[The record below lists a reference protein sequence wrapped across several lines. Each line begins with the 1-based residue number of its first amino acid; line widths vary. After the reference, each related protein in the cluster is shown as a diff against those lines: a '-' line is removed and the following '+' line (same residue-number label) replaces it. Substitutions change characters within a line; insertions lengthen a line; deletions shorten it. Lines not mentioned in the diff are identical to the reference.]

1 MIFEVRAFGHPNIT
15 AKHPS
20 TVEVTKDPEI
30 SKRADCV
37 IGVKANKSISDLP
50 KEVKE
55 ELKKNVKVE
64 VELLLPEY
72 GIKDC
77 LIGFGSEKLI
87 LNHERDIVIRKSTFI
102 CGRTLLISA
111 NKSAKDIRREMAE
124 LLKDRKTELVLLFK
138 IED

>member
-1 MIFEVRAFGHPNIT
+1 
-15 AKHPS
+15 
-20 TVEVTKDPEI
+20 
-30 SKRADCV
+30 
-37 IGVKANKSISDLP
+37 LP

>member
-37 IGVKANKSISDLP
+37 IGVKADKSISDLP